1 MFKRFLAWLRGPAP
15 ELSRQ
20 LQVNQTAAPGTR
32 TRVNLTT
39 VVNAAAIKIEVLDG
53 RNHLVIPSYTLPDD
67 VIMNGGLYPHD
78 EIEKSYNSL
87 EGTFAPLEHPVVN
100 GEYVSATHPMAI
112 NRHHIGAWNRNVQR
126 KGNRIAVEK
135 VVDIEYA
142 ANTVGGKRLLAQI
155 GYDVETGKL
164 TGNVSAPV
172 HTSTGIFLQRQ
183 PVVNAKGY
191 TWIARNMEF
200 DHDAILLDGPGA
212 ATPDDGVGM
221 MVNSQIEQ
229 AVPLQ
234 VNDALAKE
242 SYGWKNRLL
251 NEAARA
257 KWGGPDTFAYVED
270 FDEKT
275 AIVSRN
281 EGSLAVG
288 YTIEGDVVTWADGSE
303 PVVAKTSWIGQVN
316 RFLQSL
322 ANGVNSGPVEPQSSE
337 EPSDMDRKELDE
349 ALAANQ
355 KATLDAVKDLLA
367 PVAKGL
373 TDLQA
378 NHKTLTDSL
387 TANARAAEADKRK
400 VVAEKHGEV
409 VANALTGDALDQ
421 MHASIVGAAPL
432 VPGFQ
437 GNRDSSGYQ
446 KTELPE

>member
-1 MFKRFLAWLRGPAP
+1 MFKRFLAWLFGPAP

-20 LQVNQTAAPGTR
+20 LHVNESAAPGTR
-32 TRVNLTT
+32 TRVNLTA
-39 VVNAAAIKIEVLDG
+39 VVNAASIKIEVLDG

-87 EGTFAPLEHPVVN
+87 EGSFAPLGHPVVN
-100 GEYVSATHPMAI
+100 GEYVSAKHPMAI
-112 NRHHIGAWNRNVQR
+112 NAHHVGAWNRSVQR

-135 VVDIEYA
+135 VVDIDYA
-142 ANTVGGKRLLAQI
+142 ANNEGGRRLLARI

-164 TGNVSAPV
+164 TGNVSAPI
-172 HTSTGIFLQRQ
+172 HTSTGIFLHRQ
-183 PVVNAKGY
+183 PVANAKGY

-221 MVNSQIEQ
+221 MVNSMIEH
-229 AVPLQ
+229 AVPLE
-234 VNDALAKE
+234 VNDALAKD

-257 KWGGPDTFAYVED
+257 KWGSEDSFAYVED
-270 FDEKT
+270 FDNKT
-275 AIVSRN
+275 AIVSRR

-288 YTIEGDVVTWADGSE
+288 YTIDGDKVTWADSSE

-322 ANGVNSGPVEPQSSE
+322 ANGVNSGPDIQQTPEGTP
-337 EPSDMDRKELDE
+337 DMDRKELDA

-355 KATLDAVKDLLA
+355 TATLDAVKGLLA
-367 PVAKGL
+367 PLTEGL
-373 TDLQA
+373 GALQA
-378 NHKTLTDSL
+378 NHKALADTL

-400 VVAEKHGEV
+400 AVAEKIGQ
-409 VANALTGDALDQ
+409 AAADLLTGNALDETHAAL
-421 MHASIVGAAPL
+421 VGAAPL

-437 GNRDSSGYQ
+437 GNRDSSGFKQ
-446 KTELPE
+446 TELPE